1 MLVGLAGHLVAHLQ
15 DSNLKNGG
23 RNKNSEKL
31 ELCMGTGLAGVDG
44 LLKGRG
50 LIAAV

>member
-1 MLVGLAGHLVAHLQ
+1 MF
-15 DSNLKNGG
+15 SETGG

-50 LIAAV
+50 LIDLW